1 MSDKEIRPY
10 GLWPSPI
17 TPAMMARRLR
27 LDDVQWDSDGR
38 TLVWLEGRSD
48 QGVLVCRRDEG
59 AIRDLTDELSVRA
72 GVGYGGGDFAV
83 GHGFVVFAERNGR
96 LYRQPLAHGSPR
108 PITPAF
114 GHAAS
119 PVISPDGRWV
129 LFVHSYERVDVLGLV
144 DSLGQQW
151 PIKLVAGSDFYMQP
165 VWHPVGDRI
174 AWVEWDHPN
183 MPWDG
188 TRLKLA
194 WLAGEPPRVV
204 EETLIAGGID
214 VPVFQPA
221 FSPDGRW
228 LSFIATEGE
237 WDRLYLLD
245 LTSGERRVLIQDAV
259 LALPAWVQGL
269 RTYGW
274 SHDSRCIFYQRNDR
288 GFGSLWAVGING
300 EEPKLLNTTPYT
312 WHAQI
317 APSPKADRI
326 AFIGS
331 ASTVPTRVVVWEAG
345 QAHVQ
350 RHSLSETVAAE
361 DLPTPRP
368 IEWKAPDGT
377 TVHGLYYPPTSSRFV
392 GTGLPPGIVSVHGG
406 PTGQRVASYSADA
419 AFFTSRG
426 YGFLEVNYRGS
437 TGYGRSYMLA
447 LREHWGMYDVE
458 DAVGGA
464 RALGEQGLADPSRL
478 AIMGGS
484 AGGYTV
490 LNALIRHPG
499 VFKAGICLFG
509 VTNLFTLATDTHK
522 FEERYLDSMVGPLP
536 QAAERYRNWSPLFH
550 ADQIRDPVAIFQ
562 GKEDKVVPPDQAES
576 IVQVL
581 RARGT
586 PHIYR
591 LYEGEGH
598 GWRKAE
604 TIVSYYAD
612 VERFLRQ
619 HLLFA

>member
-1 MSDKEIRPY
+1 MNSKELRPY

-48 QGVLVCRRDEG
+48 QGVLVCRRDDS
-59 AIRDLTDELSVRA
+59 AARDLTDELNVRA
-72 GVGYGGGDFAV
+72 GVGYGGGDFTV
-83 GHGFVVFAERNGR
+83 GHGLVIFAERNGR
-96 LYRQPLAHGSPR
+96 LYRQTLAHGNPQ

-119 PVISPDGRWV
+119 PAISPNGRWV

-144 DSLGQQW
+144 DSEGARW
-151 PIKLVAGSDFYMQP
+151 PVKLVSGSDFYMQP
-165 VWHPVGDRI
+165 AWHPAGDRI
-174 AWVEWDHPN
+174 TWIEWDHPN

-188 TRLKLA
+188 TRLKMA
-194 WLAGEPPRVV
+194 RLAGEPPHI
-204 EETLIAGGID
+204 EEDTLVAGGAD
-214 VPVFQPA
+214 VPIFQPA

-237 WDRLYLLD
+237 WDRLYVLD
-245 LTSGERRVLIQDAV
+245 LASGERRALVKDVV
-259 LALPAWVQGL
+259 LAQPAWVQGMH
-269 RTYGW
+269 TYGW
-274 SHDSRCIFYQRNDR
+274 SHDSRRIFYHRNDR
-288 GFGSLWAVGING
+288 GFGSLWAVDVNSGTSTR
-300 EEPKLLNTTPYT
+300 LDTAPYT
-312 WHAQI
+312 WLMQI
-317 APSPKADRI
+317 APSPTTEHI
-326 AFIGS
+326 AFIAS
-331 ASTVPTRVVVWEAG
+331 APTVPTRVVVWG
-345 QAHVQ
+345 TDGLTVQ
-350 RHSLSETVAAE
+350 RHSTSETVAPA
-361 DLPTPRP
+361 DLPTPRA
-368 IEWKAPDGT
+368 IEWAASDGT
-377 TVHGLYYPPTSSRFV
+377 TVYGLYYPPTSSRFE
-392 GTGLPPGIVSVHGG
+392 GSGLPPAVVGVHGG
-406 PTGQRVASYSADA
+406 PTAQRVASYSADA

-426 YGFLEVNYRGS
+426 YSFLEVNYRGS

-447 LREHWGMYDVE
+447 LREHWGVYDVE
-458 DAVGGA
+458 DAVSGA
-464 RALGEQGLADPSRL
+464 RALGEQGLADPRRL
-478 AIMGGS
+478 VIMGGS

-490 LNALIRHPG
+490 LNVLIHHPG

-509 VTNLFTLATDTHK
+509 VSNLFTLAADTHK

-536 QAAERYRNWSPLFH
+536 EAADRYRDWSPIFH
-550 ADQIRDPVAIFQ
+550 ADKIRDPIAVFQ

-581 RARGT
+581 RERGV

-598 GWRKAE
+598 GWRKTE
-604 TIVSYYAD
+604 TIAAYYTD

-619 HLLFA
+619 YMLFA